1 MALRPAFVAR
11 VSHRAPPAA
20 QPIASFSSCC
30 ARRALLL
37 APLGLAPLLSDK
49 DPTGRASVPSA
60 TASDASAPLRARAA
74 EISPY
79 ENQKNKNKKKK
90 KNRLD
95 CERQKHKTAP
105 DARQEGARAS
115 GNTTH

>member
-1 MALRPAFVAR
+1 MIARFPAFVAR

-37 APLGLAPLLSDK
+37 APLGLAPLLSDN
-49 DPTGRASVPSA
+49 DPTGRASTPSA

-79 ENQKNKNKKKK
+79 ENQKNKQKEK

-95 CERQKHKTAP
+95 CERQKHKTAA
-105 DARQEGARAS
+105 DAR
-115 GNTTH
+115 